1 MKVFRL
7 IVVIFTLVSLL
18 TVVGCVQ
25 PFGPDDEE
33 EDDDGSGGNSSS
45 YVWIMNATN
54 VEIQTDSKFS
64 EKGPSGTAFFSTLA
78 FVDDSSGTGFVFT
91 IFDNL
96 STASTAA
103 VTMIYQVNG
112 VTKEITFFGS
122 FQSGQYT
129 ENVFDASLFPDGI
142 DYYDPDGDGEFMA
155 TIPSDD
161 DPYLAFKQ
169 VSIDGSIV
177 WTNPYL

>member
-7 IVVIFTLVSLL
+7 VVVIFTLVSLL

-33 EDDDGSGGNSSS
+33 EGDDDPSS
-45 YVWIMNATN
+45 YVWVMNTTN

-64 EKGPSGTAFFSTLA
+64 QKGVLGTDFSSTLA

-96 STASTAA
+96 STASTAE
-103 VTMIYQVNG
+103 VTMIYQANG
-112 VTKEITFFGS
+112 VTKEITFSGS

-142 DYYDPDGDGEFMA
+142 DYYDADGDGEFMA

-169 VSIDGSIV
+169 ISIDGSIV